1 MDLEDHTPYVGT
13 MNPSIVMDKNIGN
26 HKYTDDLILQKYR
39 IYRINFNINFDTKY
53 RWAKN

>member
-53 RWAKN
+53 RWARN